1 MKSRVGRRPPGWS
14 GRSDMS
20 TTQRYI
26 DLAGVSFRAEAEL
39 AESCMF
45 GATAEE

>member
-1 MKSRVGRRPPGWS
+1 
-14 GRSDMS
+14 MS

-39 AESCMF
+39 VESRMF
-45 GATAEE
+45 GTP